1 MTRINTNV
9 PSLIAQNRLQSSNQD
24 LNTALTRLSTGLRI
38 NSGADDPAGLIA
50 SEALR
55 SEITSLGKAVSNT
68 NRASQII
75 STADSALGEVS
86 NLLNDIRGLVVEAAN
101 SGALSDE
108 EIAAN
113 QLQIDSSLEAI
124 NRIAQTT
131 TFQGRKLLDGSL
143 DFTSTANGVDSIS
156 DINIDQ
162 ANLGATGSINVDV
175 EVNAAA
181 TRASI
186 SSTGVPPSTTS
197 ASSTGT
203 ITFGSP
209 VAADE
214 ASGTA
219 TFASSSTVG
228 VEAANPITF
237 ANATTPDGEA
247 VATLTLS
254 SGVDLTVTAVDDGP
268 ADGTVGN
275 DTTVNVITQT
285 TGTSSASFDAATNVL
300 TLTVTEGQTTAQLAT
315 DLGTDANFAFTAGA
329 SGPAITD
336 AGDTGNYTDPVGPG
350 APGYDVTTLGTDAT
364 DATTGFTL
372 SAVDG
377 GAADGAVGND
387 TTLTFASGTSNSAV
401 YDAAAN
407 ELIVSLVDGAT
418 IQDAYDTI
426 NSDVGADFV
435 ASNLNNGDYTYSITD
450 SGSTTNALTGGTSPT
465 LAGTFDLEA
474 VNTGAADGTTG
485 NDTTLN
491 LIAGTGVGTTA
502 LFNAD
507 TNQVDITVGEGATIE
522 DIANA
527 INDDGTLL
535 TRNLQNGNALFN
547 AADLGTNDP
556 AFTGGTDDSVDDV
569 ITVRADDPS
578 ATFDGTTISLAAD
591 NSLAAGTASASLDTD
606 GNIVVNVSSLGE
618 VAVGTISQAI
628 SDLDGFTAEVSAAA
642 GDGSVDI
649 VSELAAGSIATADLA
664 GGVFG
669 GGLNADLVVQVR
681 GAEGSEVFQ
690 FEKGAS
696 LESIVQSIN
705 LVSDATGVLAEDD
718 GGSLKLSSQLYGSDG
733 TIDIE
738 VISEGAG
745 GTFKSGLTSST
756 AAGTDISA
764 TVNGITADGDG
775 NSFSINTSTL
785 DINLTV
791 NDGSSDNFTFAIS
804 GGGAKFQLGPDVT
817 TTQQARLGIGSLSTG
832 QLGGPAGRLY
842 ELGSGQAKSLT
853 NDVGGAAK
861 VIDDVISKVTG
872 LRGRLGAFQATT
884 LNSNLVSLKETQ
896 ANLLEAESS
905 IRDADFAQ
913 ESANLTRAQILTQS
927 GTNVLSLANQ
937 NPQNVLALLG

>member
-143 DFTSTANGVDSIS
+143 DFQSTASSVDSIS
-156 DINIDQ
+156 DIKIDQ

-175 EVNAAA
+175 TVAAAA
-181 TRASI
+181 TKATVSTNGIPASA
-186 SSTGVPPSTTS
+186 TGVESSGTIS
-197 ASSTGT
+197 FAAASPDAEAAGSVTFGDAFSVGAEATGA
-203 ITFGSP
+203 ITFG
-209 VAADE
+209 
-214 ASGTA
+214 
-219 TFASSSTVG
+219 
-228 VEAANPITF
+228 
-237 ANATTPDGEA
+237 NATTPDGEA
-247 VATLTLS
+247 AGTLELG
-254 SGVDLTVTAVDDGP
+254 SGVQLDITAVDGGA
-268 ADGTVGN
+268 ADGAIAN
-275 DTTVNVITQT
+275 DTTIVVATQSS
-285 TGTSSASFDAATNVL
+285 GTSTASFDAASNTL
-300 TLTVTEGQTTAQLAT
+300 TLTLTEGADAATIAT
-315 DLGTDANFAFTAGA
+315 DIGTGPDFTVAANVSSANTVLAA
-329 SGPAITD
+329 D
-336 AGDTGNYTDPVGPG
+336 AGPYTTPAGPG
-350 APGYDVTTLGTDAT
+350 DPGYTINTAGTDAT
-364 DATTGFTL
+364 DAATGFTL

-377 GAADGAVGND
+377 GTADGSIGDDVAINYSSGA
-387 TTLTFASGTSNSAV
+387 TTAAT
-401 YDAAAN
+401 YDAASN
-407 ELIVSLVDGAT
+407 ELNITVADG
-418 IQDAYDTI
+418 DTI
-426 NSDVGADFV
+426 NDIFNAINADVGATFT
-435 ASNLNNGDYTYSITD
+435 ASNLNNGDYTYSTADNGTD
-450 SGSTTNALTGGTSPT
+450 PAGTISGGSNPNLP
-465 LAGTFDLEA
+465 GTFDIEA
-474 VNTGAADGTTG
+474 VNGQAADGTAG
-485 NDTTLN
+485 NGATLN
-491 LIAGTGVGTTA
+491 LVSGATTEA
-502 LFNAD
+502 VFDAD
-507 TNQVDITVGEGATIE
+507 TNTLNITVADGATV
-522 DIANA
+522 DDVASA
-527 INDDGTLL
+527 INADGNFL
-535 TRNLQNGNALFN
+535 TRNVANGTSVL
-547 AADLGTNDP
+547 AATDLGANDP
-556 AFTGGTDDSVDDV
+556 SLIGGTDTSANDV
-569 ITVRADDPS
+569 ITVKADDAS
-578 ATFDGTTISLAAD
+578 ASFDGTTITVNAD
-591 NSLAAGTASASLDTD
+591 NSLAAGTATASLDTD
-606 GNIVVNVSSLGE
+606 GNIVVNVSDVGD
-618 VAVGTISQAI
+618 VALGTIAAEI
-628 SDLDGFTAEVSAAA
+628 GKLDGFSAEVTATD
-642 GDGSVDI
+642 GDGSINAADI
-649 VSELAAGSIATADLA
+649 GAAATTDFA

-681 GAEGSEVFQ
+681 GSEGSEVFQ

-705 LVSDATGVLAEDD
+705 LVSDATGVNAVDD
-718 GGSLKLSSQLYGSDG
+718 SGTLKLTSTNFGSDAV
-733 TIDIE
+733 IDIE

-745 GTFKSGLTSST
+745 GTFKTGLTANT
-756 AAGTDISA
+756 ATGSDIRAS
-764 TVNGITADGDG
+764 VNGITADGDG

-791 NDGSSDNFTFAIS
+791 NDGSSDDFTFSIN

-817 TTQQARLGIGSLSTG
+817 TTQQARLGIASLSTG
-832 QLGGPAGRLY
+832 QLGGASGRLY
-842 ELGSGQAKSLT
+842 ELGSGQSKSLT

>member
-9 PSLIAQNRLQSSNQD
+9 PSLIAQNRLQSSNED

-55 SEITSLGKAVSNT
+55 SEITSLGKAITNT

-101 SGALSDE
+101 SGALSNE

-143 DFTSTANGVDSIS
+143 DFQSTASGVDSIK
-156 DINIDQ
+156 DIKIDQ

-175 EVNAAA
+175 DVAAAA
-181 TRASI
+181 TRATV
-186 SSTGVPPSTTS
+186 SSTGIPAATTGVE
-197 ASSTGT
+197 SSGT
-203 ITFGSP
+203 ISFAAASP
-209 VAADE
+209 DAE
-214 ASGTA
+214 ASGTVTLADAFSIGDEA
-219 TFASSSTVG
+219 TGA
-228 VEAANPITF
+228 ITF
-237 ANATTPDGEA
+237 AAATTPNGES
-247 VATLTLS
+247 VGVVELG
-254 SGVDLTVTAVDDGP
+254 SGVRLDITAVDGGA

-275 DTTVNVITQT
+275 DTTINVVTQVAGAST
-285 TGTSSASFDAATNVL
+285 ASFDAGSNTL
-300 TLTVTEGQTTAQLAT
+300 TLTLTEGDDAATIATDIGTGTDFTVGANATTANTVLSA
-315 DLGTDANFAFTAGA
+315 
-329 SGPAITD
+329 D
-336 AGDTGNYTDPVGPG
+336 AGPYTDPIGPG
-350 APGYDVTTLGTDAT
+350 LPGYTIGTPGTDAT
-364 DATTGFTL
+364 DVATGFTL

-377 GAADGAVGND
+377 GVVDGSIGDDVVINYSSGATTAASYDAGANELNITVADGASIND
-387 TTLTFASGTSNSAV
+387 VFNAV
-401 YDAAAN
+401 NA
-407 ELIVSLVDGAT
+407 
-418 IQDAYDTI
+418 
-426 NSDVGADFV
+426 DVGTAFT
-435 ASNLNNGDYTYSITD
+435 ASNLNNGEYTYSTADNGTD
-450 SGSTTNALTGGTSPT
+450 AAGTITGGTNPN
-465 LAGTFDLEA
+465 LAGTFDIEA
-474 VNTGAADGTTG
+474 VNGQAADGTAG
-485 NDTTLN
+485 NGATLN
-491 LIAGTGVGTTA
+491 LVSGAATAAVYDAGTNTINVTVADGATVDDIATA
-502 LFNAD
+502 INAD
-507 TNQVDITVGEGATIE
+507 GNF
-522 DIANA
+522 
-527 INDDGTLL
+527 L
-535 TRNLQNGNALFN
+535 TRNVANGTSVL
-547 AADLGTNDP
+547 AATDLGANDP
-556 AFTGGTDDSVDDV
+556 TLALGTDTSANDV
-569 ITVRADDPS
+569 ITVKADDPS
-578 ATFDGTTISLAAD
+578 ASFDGTTITVNAD

-606 GNIVVNVSSLGE
+606 GNIVVNVSDVGD
-618 VAVGTISQAI
+618 VALGTISSEI
-628 SDLDGFTAEVSAAA
+628 SKLEGFTASVTATD
-642 GDGSVDI
+642 GDGSINATDI
-649 VSELAAGSIATADLA
+649 GAATTADFT

-681 GAEGSEVFQ
+681 GSEGSEVFQ

-705 LVSDATGVLAEDD
+705 LVSDATGISAVDD
-718 GGSLKLSSQLYGSDG
+718 SGSLKLTSTNYGSDAV
-733 TIDIE
+733 IDIE
-738 VISEGAG
+738 VINEGDG
-745 GTFKSGLTSST
+745 GTFKSGLSST
-756 AAGTDISA
+756 TATGTDIKAS
-764 TVNGITADGDG
+764 VNGITADGDG

-785 DINLTV
+785 DLNLTV
-791 NDGSSDNFTFAIS
+791 NDGSADDFTFTIS

-817 TTQQARLGIGSLSTG
+817 TTQQARLGIGSVSTG

-842 ELGSGQAKSLT
+842 ELGSGQSKSLT